1 MDRSASIIDARL
13 VRLNLRRKPHGA
25 TMDPDD
31 VIRDFERLALDD
43 TTELEVDDAIAGL
56 AVLLADPA
64 IAGKERALLT
74 QVGATLYRLGL
85 NERVVAALK
94 KRGDSPQ

>member
-1 MDRSASIIDARL
+1 M
-13 VRLNLRRKPHGA
+13 
-25 TMDPDD
+25 
-31 VIRDFERLALDD
+31 
-43 TTELEVDDAIAGL
+43 EVDDAIAGL

-94 KRGDSPQ
+94 RRGDTAQ

>member
-1 MDRSASIIDARL
+1 
-13 VRLNLRRKPHGA
+13 
-25 TMDPDD
+25 MDPDD

-43 TTELEVDDAIAGL
+43 TTELEIDDAIAGL

-74 QVGATLYRLGL
+74 QVGATLYRGL

-94 KRGDSPQ
+94 KRGDTAQ

>member
-1 MDRSASIIDARL
+1 
-13 VRLNLRRKPHGA
+13 
-25 TMDPDD
+25 MDPDD

-56 AVLLADPA
+56 AVLLANPA

-85 NERVVAALK
+85 NERVLAIK
-94 KRGDSPQ
+94 KRGDTPQ

>member
-1 MDRSASIIDARL
+1 
-13 VRLNLRRKPHGA
+13 
-25 TMDPDD
+25 MDPDD

-56 AVLLADPA
+56 AVLLANPA
-64 IAGKERALLT
+64 IAGKEQPLLT

-85 NERVVAALK
+85 NERVLAAIE
-94 KRGDSPQ
+94 KRGDTPQ